1 MPAQPKGISLQEISR
16 AIKISVHVLE
26 AIERN
31 ETDPLACGLFM
42 RAYLRAYASQVGLNP
57 AQIVGEF
64 RAAHEEPESDV
75 LRDLRIRLAN
85 RGAGEKRWATAIL
98 VFAGLALLVFSLF
111 FSRVDRPGGPEPGLD
126 TVPVIDEE
134 LRPTNS
140 PVTPA

>member
-1 MPAQPKGISLQEISR
+1 M
-16 AIKISVHVLE
+16 HVLE

-42 RAYLRAYASQVGLNP
+42 RAYLRAYASHVGLNP
-57 AQIVGEF
+57 AQILSEF
-64 RAAHEEPESDV
+64 QAAHEEPESDV

-85 RGAGEKRWATAIL
+85 RDAGEKRWATAIL
-98 VFAGLALLVFSLF
+98 VFAGLAVLVFSLF
-111 FSRVDRPGGPEPGLD
+111 FSTGDRLGRSDPALD